1 MPHLRLA
8 TPVLLALVCPL
19 AAAAQDLSPSP
30 TPSVKPAQPPAKP
43 AQPTAKP
50 AQPAAV
56 PAQPAKPAEPSPAAL
71 SADMAATLRKA
82 GFTDLQIM
90 PNAVFVR
97 GKDKTGNPVAM
108 VLDPSS
114 MTDMV
119 TLDPHS
125 GSAAGG
131 HGEPTLTG
139 SATFAAVLP
148 SERLASRIIG
158 TDVVD
163 KAGTVL
169 GTIRDIAIDHGGVH
183 AYVLRV
189 GGLLGIGER
198 FVAVTPTAITL
209 ASDQGTGRY
218 SATMDATP
226 DQLKAAPAFEYG
238 DLDTAR
244 K

>member
-1 MPHLRLA
+1 MRLIRA
-8 TPVLLALVCPL
+8 IPALLALAWPL
-19 AAAAQDLSPSP
+19 AAAAQGAPPP
-30 TPSVKPAQPPAKP
+30 TPPPPPKPAQ
-43 AQPTAKP
+43 
-50 AQPAAV
+50 
-56 PAQPAKPAEPSPAAL
+56 PSPAAL
-71 SADMAATLRKA
+71 SADMEATLRKA
-82 GFTDLQIM
+82 GFSDLQIM
-90 PNAVFVR
+90 PNSVFVR
-97 GKDKTGNPVAM
+97 GKDKSGNPVAM
-108 VLDPSS
+108 VLNPGS

-131 HGEPTLTG
+131 NGAATLTG

-158 TDVVD
+158 TDVTD
-163 KAGTVL
+163 KAGNVL

-198 FVAVTPTAITL
+198 FAAVTPTAITL
-209 ASDQGTGRY
+209 AFDQGSGRY
-218 SATMDATP
+218 KATMDATS
-226 DQLKAAPAFEYG
+226 DQLKAAPEFKYG
-238 DLDTAR
+238 DVEDAR